1 MKVLSTEGL
10 TKLIQL
16 IKSSFISTSN
26 TVTTNT
32 VTLADVATSGDFNDL
47 INQPTIPTVG
57 NGTITINQGGT
68 QKGTFT
74 LNQSGNATIN
84 LDAGGGTPSNM
95 VTTDT
100 VQDITAKK
108 TFIGDKAINFKQAT
122 TADKLGF
129 TLFSNTN
136 SELAAFE
143 FRPSTIGSSALFN
156 LNLSKTSANYVGF
169 RYHGTNAINVACPKV
184 ATAGNYY
191 IPINFTD
198 GTNTVNADNKGSVN
212 ISSLLPSIDSS
223 LDKNS
228 TNPVQNKAIA
238 EAIED
243 ISLAKN
249 PNLNLIGGSL
259 NIDSGNVSGFS
270 TTNYMQFPFV
280 FNFNGYTWTLE
291 MGFTTGS
298 DVTTQQNILDSYY
311 GVAFAINNGKFLMA
325 LSSNGSSWD
334 IGSTSG
340 AYSVQAN
347 TAYSVKI
354 AWDGTNYTL
363 SYALDETNY
372 TTDITIS
379 SSALHYSTQEYVGG
393 EPELFGSGSQH
404 PFTGTINLN
413 KWNLIV
419 NGLEVWLGMDDVGLG
434 SRANVD
440 LSNLTEA
447 GLSMFQAPLVSGT
460 NIKTVN
466 NTSILGSGDISI
478 PIVTVDQTFD
488 GTSANAQS
496 GVAIAGKLAD
506 YVLSDSSNSI
516 DIYSGTSI
524 GFNAPETTDITA
536 NGLPIITSYNIL
548 SNDAYLTIGEYS
560 NNYGIYLY
568 DSDFVKFFYAEDGS
582 SGLSAYSSNRQSH
595 YAIDLLPSGI
605 SFGNEDYTTTITV
618 PSDGSLALNGHN
630 IITDNNLKTINN
642 QSILGSGNI
651 DIQGGVSMTYNSLQ
665 EKLTWS

>member
-1 MKVLSTEGL
+1 MKVLSAEGL

-16 IKSSFISTSN
+16 IKSNFIS
-26 TVTTNT
+26 
-32 VTLADVATSGDFNDL
+32 
-47 INQPTIPTVG
+47 
-57 NGTITINQGGT
+57 
-68 QKGTFT
+68 
-74 LNQSGNATIN
+74 
-84 LDAGGGTPSNM
+84 
-95 VTTDT
+95 
-100 VQDITAKK
+100 
-108 TFIGDKAINFKQAT
+108 
-122 TADKLGF
+122 
-129 TLFSNTN
+129 
-136 SELAAFE
+136 
-143 FRPSTIGSSALFN
+143 
-156 LNLSKTSANYVGF
+156 
-169 RYHGTNAINVACPKV
+169 
-184 ATAGNYY
+184 
-191 IPINFTD
+191 
-198 GTNTVNADNKGSVN
+198 KGSV
-212 ISSLLPSIDSS
+212 DSA

-228 TNPVQNKAIA
+228 TNPVQNKVIA

-340 AYSVQAN
+340 TYSVQAN

-354 AWDGTNYTL
+354 AWDGTKYTL

-372 TTDITIS
+372 TTDIAIS
-379 SSALHYSTQEYVGG
+379 SSVAHHSTQEYVGG

-460 NIKTVN
+460 NIKTIN
-466 NTSILGSGDISI
+466 NTSL
-478 PIVTVDQTFD
+478 
-488 GTSANAQS
+488 
-496 GVAIAGKLAD
+496 
-506 YVLSDSSNSI
+506 
-516 DIYSGTSI
+516 
-524 GFNAPETTDITA
+524 
-536 NGLPIITSYNIL
+536 
-548 SNDAYLTIGEYS
+548 
-560 NNYGIYLY
+560 
-568 DSDFVKFFYAEDGS
+568 
-582 SGLSAYSSNRQSH
+582 
-595 YAIDLLPSGI
+595 
-605 SFGNEDYTTTITV
+605 
-618 PSDGSLALNGHN
+618 
-630 IITDNNLKTINN
+630 
-642 QSILGSGNI
+642 LGSGNI
-651 DIQGGVSMTYNSLQ
+651 DIQSGVSMTYDSTT
-665 EKLTWS
+665 ETLTFA